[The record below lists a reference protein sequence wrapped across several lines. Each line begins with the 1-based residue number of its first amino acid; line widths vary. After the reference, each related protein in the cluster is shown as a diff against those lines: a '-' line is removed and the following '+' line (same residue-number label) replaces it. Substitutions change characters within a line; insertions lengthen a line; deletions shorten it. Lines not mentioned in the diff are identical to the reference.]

1 MADPHDTEPIAL
13 WPLPDQRH
21 LYMIVAGILLGVLLS
36 PAALGRFAPDFYDR
50 VFIGS
55 GDLTEFN
62 AAREALQAFDRGGP
76 EREKLLD
83 DIIQQ
88 YAAVGEPGDS
98 VMTARDEQ
106 LTQITNRF
114 ADERESHVADLISAE
129 GPVVLRREEHARK
142 LQGIA
147 TTLLLTLAVVFAVES
162 ILGPPSDQRRRRIVL
177 PPTLGRLVTIRY
189 ALIAGWLLLMLAQP
203 ASLRQI
209 SPAFGIILVAVVL
222 VAGLVPLG
230 KKTHAA
236 SQ

>member
-1 MADPHDTEPIAL
+1 MADPNDPEPVAL

-36 PAALGRFAPDFYDR
+36 PAALGRLAPDVYDR

-62 AAREALQAFDRGGP
+62 AARDALQAFDSDSP

-83 DIIQQ
+83 DIIRQ
-88 YAAVGEPGDS
+88 YAAVGDPGDS

-106 LTQITNRF
+106 IAQINNRF
-114 ADERESHVADLISAE
+114 ADERAARVADLLSAE
-129 GPVVLRREEHARK
+129 GPVVLRREEHAKK

-147 TTLLLTLAVVFAVES
+147 TTLLLALAIVFAVES
-162 ILGPPSDQRRRRIVL
+162 ILGPPTDQRRRRVVL

-209 SPAFGIILVAVVL
+209 SPAFGITLVAVVL

-230 KKTHAA
+230 KKHVSA
-236 SQ
+236 